1 MSGLYFASLAAL
13 MLMAF
18 FTVQNRAR
26 ALAAGGVSDHGL
38 GSAPQPRLTL
48 HSLPI
53 YHGLLAATLVLLPML
68 IVFAIGMPLVTKSA
82 EAQAMARLTGD
93 AVASDL
99 ARGAALRDLYNII
112 TGKFQ
117 GEPSAEFK
125 VAAET
130 LRSATSAGQWIVYAI
145 GLALAAVGVMFSLS
159 RATAGFR
166 ARNMFERI
174 VRGILLACAAVAVL
188 TTIGI
193 VFSVLYETFR
203 FFFDPSLKGRPS
215 VTDFLFGTEWNPQAA
230 LRADQGDIKT
240 AFGFIPLLTGTL
252 LITFIAICV
261 AGPLGLLSAIY
272 LAEYATPSFRAWA
285 KPVLEILA
293 GIPTVVLGF
302 FAALTIAPLIRG
314 WGEHFGLDVAS
325 ESALAAGLVMGM
337 MIIPFISSLSD
348 DVINAVPQS
357 MRDGAY
363 ALGAT
368 KSETIKQVILPAALP
383 GIVSAF
389 MLAISRAIGETM
401 IVVMAAG
408 LAANLTINP
417 LDAVTTITVQIKTI
431 LVGDQEFD
439 SAKTLA
445 AFALG
450 FVLFFFT
457 LVLNVIALIIVRR
470 YREQYD

>member
-1 MSGLYFASLAAL
+1 MAGYYFLSLAVVVVAAFLLGRFRAASLG
-13 MLMAF
+13 
-18 FTVQNRAR
+18 VR
-26 ALAAGGVSDHGL
+26 GGG
-38 GSAPQPRLTL
+38 GPIL

-53 YHGLLAATLVLLPML
+53 YHGLYAAVLVLVPML
-68 IVFAIGMPLVTKSA
+68 LVFIVGVPLVGWLA
-82 EAQAMARLTGD
+82 NAAALPHFPPD
-93 AVASDL
+93 VAADEL
-99 ARGAALRDLYNII
+99 RRGAALREVLNVVSGQHSGAVSPALKD
-112 TGKFQ
+112 
-117 GEPSAEFK
+117 
-125 VAAET
+125 AADSYAAT
-130 LRSATSAGQWIVYAI
+130 LGWGNRIVFAGGI
-145 GLALAAVGVMFSLS
+145 GLGLAALL
-159 RATAGFR
+159 AGLGRISPTFR
-166 ARNMFERI
+166 ARHSFERFVI
-174 VRGILLACAAVAVL
+174 VVLVLCATVAIL
-188 TTIGI
+188 TTVGI
-193 VFSVLYETFR
+193 VFSVLFETYR
-203 FFFDPSLKGRPS
+203 FFFDPALKGRPT
-215 VTDFLFGTEWNPQAA
+215 VLDFLFGTEWNPQAA

-261 AGPLGLLSAIY
+261 AGPLGLFSAIY
-272 LAEYATPSFRAWA
+272 LAEYATPRIRAVA
-285 KPVLEILA
+285 KPILEILA

-302 FAALTIAPLIRG
+302 FAALTVAPHIRG
-314 WGEHFGLDVAS
+314 WGESFGLEVAS

-357 MRDGAY
+357 LRDGAY

-368 KSETIKQVILPAALP
+368 KSETIQKVVLPAALP

-408 LAANLTINP
+408 LAANLTFNP
-417 LDAVTTITVQIKTI
+417 LEAVTTITVQIKTI

-450 FVLFFFT
+450 FVLFFVT
-457 LVLNVIALIIVRR
+457 LTLNIIALQVVRR